1 MRLPH
6 EELERAA
13 LEARLAGAGDY
24 PETPKPARRRSAGE
38 SRFGPVE
45 LAEAVLQ
52 EGAHFA
58 VDAGGRLHVF
68 EDGRYR
74 PTGEDYIRR
83 AAKPILARAGKAKA
97 WRSAQ
102 CDEAARWIA
111 TDAPRLWDRPPV
123 DLVNV
128 RNGLLDIRQG
138 VLKPH
143 DPAYLSPVQIE
154 AAFDPKA
161 TCPAWDAFV
170 ESTLPAD
177 SKELAWQL
185 CAWLMMAETSIQK
198 AVLLTGE
205 GANGKSVFLRAL
217 IAFLGARNVSNVA
230 LHRLESDRFSVAR
243 LLGRLANI
251 FADLPASALE
261 GTSTFKALVGGDPL
275 MAEFKHR
282 DAFEFQPFARLL
294 FSANH
299 PPRSP
304 DASAAFFRRWL
315 VIPFERTFSDGASGT
330 MPAALLDEALAHP
343 DELAGV
349 LNRALLYAADLRDRG
364 IVESETTRAAL
375 EEFRET
381 TDPLAVWLD
390 RQTVKSA
397 EGVID
402 CDGLYQGYARACN
415 DSGRPVL
422 SKQAFGRVVRRLRPS
437 VEVKQKSVNG
447 CICWCYAGLRWRE
460 AA

>member
-1 MRLPH
+1 M
-6 EELERAA
+6 
-13 LEARLAGAGDY
+13 AGAGDNTGAA
-24 PETPKPARRRSAGE
+24 PQQRRGAGE
-38 SRFGPVE
+38 YRFGPVE
-45 LAEAVLQ
+45 LAEAVL
-52 EGAHFA
+52 EDGAHFA

-68 EDGRYR
+68 EQGRYQ
-74 PTGEDYIRR
+74 PNGEEFIRR
-83 AAKPILARAGKAKA
+83 AAKPILERAGKAKA
-97 WRSAQ
+97 WRSSQ

-111 TDAPRLWDRPPV
+111 TDAPRLWDRPRV

-128 RNGLLDIRQG
+128 RNGLLDVRRR
-138 VLKPH
+138 VLQPH
-143 DPAYLSPVQIE
+143 DPSYLSPVQIE
-154 AAFDPKA
+154 AGFDPEA
-161 TCPAWDAFV
+161 DCPAWDAFI

-177 SKELAWQL
+177 SIEIAWQL
-185 CAWLMMAETSIQK
+185 CAWLMMAETSVQK

-217 IAFLGARNVSNVA
+217 IAFLGTRNVSNVA

-243 LLGRLANI
+243 LLGKLANI

-261 GTSTFKALVGGDPL
+261 GTSTFKALVGGDPM

-315 VIPFERTFSDGASGT
+315 VIPFERTFADGAQGT
-330 MPAALLDEALAHP
+330 LPAAQLDEALAHP
-343 DELAGV
+343 EELAGV
-349 LNRALLYAADLRDRG
+349 LNRALAFAADLRDRG

-402 CDGLYQGYARACN
+402 CDSLYQGYSRACN

-422 SKQAFGRVVRRLRPS
+422 SKQAFGRVIRRLRPS
-437 VEVKQKSVNG
+437 VEVKQRSVSG
-447 CICWCYAGLRWRE
+447 SREWCYVELHWRNE
-460 AA
+460 A